1 MISPLFYLYCAH
13 NGRCYPRPS
22 GFVPS
27 KTKRAP
33 APPPILEPVEVAIHN
48 TYETQQTTQNTPSI
62 ITLDGMVYEEP
73 TGLGRDLDLE
83 RGAEN

>member
-1 MISPLFYLYCAH
+1 MAWLWL
-13 NGRCYPRPS
+13 
-22 GFVPS
+22 
-27 KTKRAP
+27 AP
-33 APPPILEPVEVAIHN
+33 AFGAAATLPPPILEPVEVAIHN

-62 ITLDGMVYEEP
+62 ITLDGMVYKKP